1 MSYWKPYLSPG
12 VLAAEAA
19 YKAFRN
25 ARVVQVPTGGHFLS
39 RPLAS
44 IGRWLLR
51 LAGETTA

>member
-1 MSYWKPYLSPG
+1 VSYWKPYLSPG